1 MASLVLRY
9 VQMVEEVL
17 LRRIPKALKTRM
29 PLTVM
34 LIAAGC
40 AVIPL
45 GVHAANSSSSPE
57 VWPSDELLWFARLP
71 FDDELSANPYEVV
84 VRDVDELI
92 ALDTKFHRYQATHWM
107 VFNATDARLVEIL
120 EQSENIE
127 DSNLQRA
134 LQHRILREMA
144 HRRPQEAL
152 DTALN
157 FPSDDRR
164 FLISGVFRSW
174 ASDDLNAATE
184 SAKELAEPN
193 RTLALESIL
202 VYNHRLSNEQKLD
215 LALELGENYDADTL
229 LEKSY
234 SELSVEELKQAWKS
248 MLDSHLLGTYRNS
261 SLQAIATAWID
272 KEDFHVVR
280 SICRSIPN
288 LEDRSEV
295 LRSVLK
301 QHSDTDPQAA
311 FELAVECHENQM
323 DGPLTSIV
331 DAWAQREPM
340 EALKAVSS
348 MELSSLRYPLRRIVI
363 DEWVKF
369 DKNEI
374 LRNPDLLPNDLR
386 EWGVANAVES
396 ISVFSPRRAS
406 RLISRVHPDHLD
418 EVEHTVALYW
428 TNFSWRAPL
437 RWLES
442 RSKNR
447 RVSVDSW
454 FAVLGRIAEENT
466 KRAFDISRR
475 YSSRYADDGL
485 EFVGILVVAENDVAQ
500 AKLFLSRLDEG
511 RAKSVATVALGE
523 FLVIRNRIDE
533 AIELR
538 DLLMEN
544 ERNEYLQDM
553 FDFCARHYP
562 VQLFAWV
569 NSVDQSDLKLRGA
582 LALEQADARRKS
594 LSDAEMKQIRSLALF
609 QE

>member
-1 MASLVLRY
+1 MA
-9 VQMVEEVL
+9 EDAL
-17 LRRIPKALKTRM
+17 LSRIPSALKSRM
-29 PLTVM
+29 PLAVL

-57 VWPSDELLWFARLP
+57 VWPSDVLLWFARLP

-84 VRDVDELI
+84 VRDLDDLL
-92 ALDTKFHRYQATHWM
+92 ALDTEFHRYQATHWM

-157 FPSDDRR
+157 FQSDHRR
-164 FLISGVFRSW
+164 FLISGVFRSL
-174 ASDDLNAATE
+174 ASDDLDAAVN

-202 VYNHRLSNEQKLD
+202 VYNDSLSNEQKRN
-215 LALELGENYDADTL
+215 LALALGEDYDADTL
-229 LEKSY
+229 LERSY

-261 SLQAIATAWID
+261 SLQAIANAWID

-288 LEDRSEV
+288 LNDRSRVLHLV
-295 LRSVLK
+295 LRHL
-301 QHSDTDPQAA
+301 SDTEPQAA
-311 FELAVECHENQM
+311 FELAVECHVNQM
-323 DGPLTSIV
+323 DWPLTSIV

-340 EALKAVSS
+340 EALKAVSN
-348 MELSSLRYPLRRIVI
+348 MELTSLRYPLRRIVV
-363 DEWVKF
+363 DEWAKF
-369 DKNEI
+369 DTEEI
-374 LRNPDLLPNDLR
+374 LRNPGLLPNDLQ
-386 EWGVANAVES
+386 EWGVANAVEVVS
-396 ISVFSPRRAS
+396 LFSPRRAS
-406 RLISRVHPDHLD
+406 RLISRVHPDFLD
-418 EVEHTVALYW
+418 DVEFSVALHW
-428 TNFSWRAPL
+428 TNFSWRAPS
-437 RWLES
+437 RWLEL

-447 RVSVDSW
+447 KVSVDSW
-454 FAVLGRIAEENT
+454 FAVLGRIAEENS

-475 YSSRYADDGL
+475 YSSQYEDNGL
-485 EFVGILVVAENDVAQ
+485 EFVGILAVAESDVSQ
-500 AKLFLSRLDEG
+500 AKLFLSQLDKG
-511 RAKSVATVALGE
+511 RPKSVASRELGE
-523 FLVIRNRIDE
+523 FLVDRAQFDD

-538 DLLMEN
+538 DLLVGS
-544 ERNEYLQDM
+544 ERREYLQSL
-553 FDFCARHYP
+553 FDHWARYDP

-569 NSVDQSDLKLRGA
+569 TDSDGSDLRQRGA
-582 LALEQADARRKS
+582 LALEKADARRKS
-594 LSDAEMKQIRSLALF
+594 LSDAEMKQIRSLALE